1 MYRISMDTNP
11 QSGSAS
17 SSSSGDIRRMN
28 RNALPPLF
36 VYMETGDWARAME
49 RAKKHPREVKTWAS
63 IRSKSSSGDR
73 ISGAKRLALH
83 HACFKLRS
91 SVSSGT
97 SSTYSFKTD
106 PFVEVCQLIMLLIEL
121 YPDAAGMRES
131 RHGCLPLHLAAFASC
146 TLNNNSN
153 NATTDG
159 ESVKSEP
166 TAFSLQSLTEALP
179 SLGGMSSGVL
189 SRPSAIHNND
199 RSKSEATTGTTM
211 TAGFLEEMF
220 TGAQTDQKQ
229 SGGLSPKESNNSTSV
244 SMGPNFLISEKRE
257 EAAVQVLNALLDAY
271 PRGSRMDSEGGRLPL
286 HTACAGRATPRVVA
300 TLITANPSAARHRN
314 KDGFLPLH
322 LVAHWGI
329 SHPNVAT
336 SLLKAY
342 PDATF
347 GRNRW
352 ERTPLEE
359 ALCMAGENGR
369 PHQAALVRS
378 LRKHPSYWTRPAE
391 FMKEERKKG
400 RQIVDIDDMDD
411 VTCISEDYIMQ
422 SNSRGSPEGIRGNPL
437 RNADLATFIRCQEW
451 NSVLS
456 KLEANPLDAEEELK
470 VTTRGGFTSTYGFTL
485 LHYACERR
493 PPVKV
498 VEALIAACP
507 MAIAK
512 RTMPGG
518 ALPLH
523 IACTWHAP
531 IEVIAALLNADKSTC
546 KVQDELGNLPLHSA
560 AFSGISTPVMERLIR
575 TYPKASLARNHQGSL
590 PEEIAKRLRHDNRKV
605 VMGTLTITRE
615 EVMAKRD
622 TKGHRRNKS
631 DGGFFGLSSKIIKE
645 EGDYQQGVEVPYS
658 NKDEKDLVWV

>member
-1 MYRISMDTNP
+1 MYQISMTTNP

-28 RNALPPLF
+28 RSQLPPLF

-63 IRSKSSSGDR
+63 IRSKSSSNDR

-91 SVSSGT
+91 SVSGSFGT
-97 SSTYSFKTD
+97 SATYNATTD
-106 PFVEVCQLIMLLIEL
+106 PFVEVCNLILLLIEL

-146 TLNNNSN
+146 TLNNNSK
-153 NATTDG
+153 DD

-166 TAFSLQSLTEALP
+166 STFSLSTFSSALP
-179 SLGGMSSGVL
+179 SFTSGV
-189 SRPSAIHNND
+189 SRPSNIRNSG
-199 RSKSEATTGTTM
+199 RSQSEATTM

-220 TGAQTDQKQ
+220 TGNQTDQKKA
-229 SGGLSPKESNNSTSV
+229 GASPKESNSTSV
-244 SMGPNFLISEKRE
+244 SMGHNFLISEKRE
-257 EAAVQVLNALLDAY
+257 EAAVRVLNALLDAY
-271 PRGSRMDSEGGRLPL
+271 PRASRMDSEGGRLPL
-286 HTACAGRATPRVVA
+286 HTACAGRATPLVVA

-322 LVAHWGI
+322 LAAHWGI

-369 PHQAALVRS
+369 PHQASLVRA

-391 FMKEERKKG
+391 FIKEERKKG

-411 VTCISEDYIMQ
+411 DTCITEDYIMQ
-422 SNSRGSPEGIRGNPL
+422 SNSRGSPEVIRSNAQR
-437 RNADLATFIRCQEW
+437 RNADLHSLIRDQEW
-451 NSVLS
+451 SLVLS
-456 KLEANPLDAEEELK
+456 KIEANPLDAEEELK
-470 VTTRGGFTSTYGFTL
+470 VTTRGGFTSTYGFTP
-485 LHYACERR
+485 LHYACERH
-493 PPVKV
+493 PPQEV

-507 MAIAK
+507 SAVAK

-523 IACTWHAP
+523 IACTWNAP
-531 IEVIAALLNADKSTC
+531 VEVIASLLNADKASC

-560 AFSGISTPVMERLIR
+560 AFSGISTPVVERLLR

-590 PEEIAKRLRHDNRKV
+590 PEEISKRLRHDNRKE
-605 VMGTLTITRE
+605 VMGMVTIARE
-615 EVMAKRD
+615 EVMAKRND
-622 TKGHRRNKS
+622 KNHRRNKS
-631 DGGFFGLSSKIIKE
+631 DGPLFGLGSKDSREKSE
-645 EGDYQQGVEVPYS
+645 EQPASGVQQGVEVPYT
-658 NKDEKDLVWV
+658 KDDSELVWV